1 MDKDVD
7 EYIDVEQNLINRL
20 SLTVKIVSKSVQCL
34 LLTDFETFFRFC
46 GKPSIKFS

>member
-20 SLTVKIVSKSVQCL
+20 SLTVKIVSNSVQCN
-34 LLTDFETFFRFC
+34 
-46 GKPSIKFS
+46 KKN